1 MDNIIN
7 NLPNEVHKEI
17 TDKDGIK
24 INFDIDNINKL
35 KDIYND
41 LITSKYEKSKEKYM
55 IDKKKFNIKR
65 KIIFGFITISIILM
79 FISPFINKIW
89 LFIVGAGLIIL
100 TTLFGFLYNE
110 NPQNNYGL
118 MYTSCQKYYDANMDE
133 KDIDEIYKLEHQFYI
148 FEEINDLETDKPIKI
163 HASAGSRGI
172 DILYI
177 DKNKCPKTLEIEPYI
192 ECIPIAFIDFKDIN
206 KIEITNKENND
217 FSIINIALP
226 LMYSDTYKE
235 LID

>member
-1 MDNIIN
+1 MENIIN
-7 NLPNEVHKEI
+7 NLPNEIHKEI

-41 LITSKYEKSKEKYM
+41 LITSKYEKSKEKYI
-55 IDKKKFNIKR
+55 IDKKKFNIKS

-79 FISPFINKIW
+79 FISVFINEIW

-100 TTLFGFLYNE
+100 TTLFGFINNS

-118 MYTSCQKYYDANMDE
+118 MYKNCQKYYDANMDE
-133 KDIDEIYKLEHQFYI
+133 EDIDEIYKLEHQFSI
-148 FEEINDLETDKPIKI
+148 FEEINDFETDKPIKI
-163 HASAGSRGI
+163 HASSRGI

-177 DKNKCPKTLEIEPYI
+177 DKNKCPKTLEIRPNVN
-192 ECIPIAFIDFKDIN
+192 FIQMASINLRDIKN
-206 KIEITNKENND
+206 IEITNKD

>member
-7 NLPNEVHKEI
+7 NLPNEIYKRI

-41 LITSKYEKSKEKYM
+41 LTTTKYKQSKEKYM

-65 KIIFGFITISIILM
+65 DIIFGFITISIILM
-79 FISPFINKIW
+79 FISVFIDEMW

-100 TTLFGFLYNE
+100 TTLFGFINNT
-110 NPQNNYGL
+110 NPKNNYMF
-118 MYTSCQKYYDANMDE
+118 MYTSCQKYYEANMDE
-133 KDIDEIYKLEHQFYI
+133 KDINEIYKLEHLFSI
-148 FEEINDLETDKPIKI
+148 FQETSDLETDKPIKI
-163 HASAGSRGI
+163 HANSRGI

-177 DKNKCPKTLEIEPYI
+177 DKNKYPKTLEIRPY
-192 ECIPIAFIDFKDIN
+192 EDSVELASIDFKDIKN
-206 KIEITNKENND
+206 IEITNKD
-217 FSIINIALP
+217 FSIINITLP
-226 LMYSDTYKE
+226 LKYSDTYRE
-235 LID
+235 LTY

>member
-17 TDKDGIK
+17 IDKDGIK

-55 IDKKKFNIKR
+55 IDKKKFNIKSN
-65 KIIFGFITISIILM
+65 IIFGFITISIILM
-79 FISPFINKIW
+79 FISVFIGELW
-89 LFIVGAGLIIL
+89 LFLTGAGLIIL

-118 MYTSCQKYYDANMDE
+118 MYKNCQKYYDANMDE
-133 KDIDEIYKLEHQFYI
+133 EDIDEIYKLEHQFSI
-148 FEEINDLETDKPIKI
+148 FEEINDFETDKPIKI
-163 HASAGSRGI
+163 HASSRGI

-177 DKNKCPKTLEIEPYI
+177 DKNKCPKTLEIRPCI
-192 ECIPIAFIDFKDIN
+192 NCIPIAFIDFKDIN

-235 LID
+235 LIN